1 MAFCTMYTIHLS
13 VIVLLAVTYMHV
25 PVTAIIV
32 VPTSNCYTFDNE
44 SRLVDFTHLIGN
56 VFEYKEQGSPR
67 SDLVVEFCKDVQK
80 RSQEGYLEFGRFVS
94 PHSFLTG
101 SGPIDYIQK
110 MHNGDLVHCE
120 TTFHKMGRTAQVNII
135 CGHCSNKVCK
145 DEQGCIC
152 NISYHERMCRV
163 IVELAIRC
171 VKSGPRV
178 FKGFTVGFHP
188 RSSEIVYNGFTQPGF
203 EQPHHGFSFQTEQ
216 IHVSLYLSAKS
227 SLSGLVGKPTFK
239 VNPVKGLGVTLAGS
253 GFNDAMPSTLSPTVL
268 NVDWRCEIVR
278 TSPYEVHI
286 FIPVEGYDPI
296 EFTLTKKCGY
306 RQEKESDPMK
316 GWAKFGIVSCVF
328 IVLSSI
334 LCCGGFIYKTR
345 TLHLYGL
352 DALPGIGIL
361 SALLDAVGR
370 PRGYL
375 PAVNPNEN
383 HASHASW
390 EHVVGTTQVHNG

>member
-1 MAFCTMYTIHLS
+1 
-13 VIVLLAVTYMHV
+13 LLAVTYMHV

-328 IVLSSI
+328 IVLSCI

-352 DALPGIGIL
+352 DALPGIAVL
-361 SALLDAVGR
+361 SALLDA
-370 PRGYL
+370 
-375 PAVNPNEN
+375 
-383 HASHASW
+383 
-390 EHVVGTTQVHNG
+390 